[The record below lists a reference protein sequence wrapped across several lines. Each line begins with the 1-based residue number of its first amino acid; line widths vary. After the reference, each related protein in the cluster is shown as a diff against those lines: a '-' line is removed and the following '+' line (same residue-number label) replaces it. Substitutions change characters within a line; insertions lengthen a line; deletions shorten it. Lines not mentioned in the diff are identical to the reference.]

1 MRGMEN
7 VQTSEI
13 AYESANE
20 RMIIRQHIHP
30 DAAKVLREFAAKV
43 INDDD
48 VVH

>member
-1 MRGMEN
+1 MQN
-7 VQTSEI
+7 IQTNEF

-43 INDDD
+43 ISDDD